1 MTNLIRGA
9 LTGEYEPRGS
19 VADADCAIGQSFGSS
34 PDGIGLVNDRM
45 AQFVDSDLPARLYL
59 LMQQE
64 IANAL
69 EDQGSNANFVIKGD
83 PSTAV
88 GGQLD
93 SWGVLS
99 QAQQHMMERGLN
111 RPVLVAQ
118 AHQIGRLTMQAIRL
132 GMDPI
137 VPEGLPTDF
146 DPESTQF
153 WTRNRTLWSI
163 REAVGIPYLRLRS
176 KL

>member
-1 MTNLIRGA
+1 MTNLLRGA
-9 LTGEYEPRGS
+9 LTGEYQPRGN
-19 VADADCAIGQSFGSS
+19 VADADCAVGQAFGASL
-34 PDGIGLVNDRM
+34 DGIGLVNDLM
-45 AQFVDSDLPARLYL
+45 GQFVDNQLPPGLYL

-69 EDQGSNANFVIKGD
+69 EDQGSSAHFVIKGD

-93 SWGVLS
+93 SWGVLT
-99 QAQQHMMERGLN
+99 QARQHMQERGLT

-118 AHQIGRLTMQAIRL
+118 AHQIGRFTMQALAL

-137 VPEGLPTDF
+137 VPEGLPADF

-153 WTRNRTLWSI
+153 WTRNRGLWFI
-163 REAVGIPYLRLRS
+163 RETVGIPYLRLRS